1 MVNLDPLTT
10 TLRPIARSAVLAM
23 LVCAGTVT
31 PAAAQSPHRAR
42 LSADLADHLAAG
54 SPTIEVI
61 VDSDQATV
69 DRLARQYN
77 LVVKRTLRR
86 GGAVLTV
93 NAGQLA
99 ALQADETVDNLSGNI
114 RYKTSSSPTG
124 QVDAMAEGIG
134 ADQVWAGAGNLP
146 KLSGKGVTVAVIDS
160 GFDPKHF
167 ALKNR
172 TLLTVDFTG
181 GDGIDRFGH
190 GTHVAAI
197 IAGQAGK
204 TADTQM
210 YQGVASDA
218 YLLNLRVLGNDGSG
232 QAVDVIEA
240 IDWAVDHREQ
250 YNIRVINLSLG
261 APVMQPYRDDPVCKA
276 VERAVRAGI
285 FVVAAAGNNGQTADG
300 RRIMGG
306 IGSPGN
312 SPYAMTVGALDTKGT
327 AERSDDVVAAFS
339 SSGPTRFDLVLK
351 PDLVAPGR
359 RVTSAEAAGSV
370 LSVGFP
376 ERHVAG
382 SGPNAYIQ
390 GSGTSMATAV
400 VSGAAAVLLEERPG
414 MRPLTTK
421 AALQLTS
428 TFMPEAG
435 LVQAGA
441 GSLNVLAAA
450 EFVLDGNLNATT
462 IAGEQSVAS
471 QIVIA
476 SANQIVRA
484 HSSGSPLQK
493 RVLFDTVRS
502 LYRNRL
508 SLHRVQFS
516 GTSDTVIWGDSQ
528 TVIWGDSDTVIWGD
542 SRTVIWGDSD
552 TVIWGDSRTVIWGDS
567 DTVIWGDSR
576 TVIWGDSDT
585 VIWGDSRTVIWGDSD
600 TVIWGD
606 SQTVIWGDS
615 DTVIW
620 GDSDTVIWG
629 D

>member
-1 MVNLDPLTT
+1 MVTLDLLTT
-10 TLRPIARSAVLAM
+10 TLRPIVRSAFLAM
-23 LVCAGTVT
+23 LVLTVMPA
-31 PAAAQSPHRAR
+31 PAAAQRPHRAR
-42 LSADLADHLAAG
+42 MSADLADHLAAG

-61 VDSDQATV
+61 VDGDRATV
-69 DRLARQYN
+69 ERLSRQYG
-77 LVVKRTLRR
+77 LVVKRSLSR
-86 GGAVLTV
+86 GGAVLRV

-99 ALQADETVDNLSGNI
+99 ALQADDTVENLAGNV
-114 RYKTSSSPTG
+114 RYRSVAPA
-124 QVDAMAEGIG
+124 VDAMSEGIG
-134 ADQVWAGAGNLP
+134 ADQVWAGAGSLP
-146 KLSGKGVTVAVIDS
+146 KLSGRGVTVAVIDS
-160 GFDPKHF
+160 GFDPKHY
-167 ALKNR
+167 ALKSR
-172 TLLTVDFTG
+172 TLATVDFTG

-197 IAGQAGK
+197 IAGQAGR
-204 TADTQM
+204 TADTRM
-210 YQGVASDA
+210 YQGVASGA

-232 QAVDVIEA
+232 EASDVIEA
-240 IDWAVDHREQ
+240 IDWAVDHRQQ

-285 FVVAAAGNNGQTADG
+285 FVVVAAGNHGQTAEG
-300 RRIMGG
+300 KRIMGG

-327 AERSDDVVAAFS
+327 AERADDVVAAFS

-421 AALQLTS
+421 AALQMTS

-450 EFVLDGNLNATT
+450 EFVLDGDLSATT
-462 IAGEQSVAS
+462 IAGQEAVARPDCDCVCEVRS
-471 QIVIA
+471 
-476 SANQIVRA
+476 RA
-484 HSSGSPLQK
+484 HCCS
-493 RVLFDTVRS
+493 TVQTRDAHFI
-502 LYRNRL
+502 L
-508 SLHRVQFS
+508 SDAAIPAQGL
-516 GTSDTVIWGDSQ
+516 
-528 TVIWGDSDTVIWGD
+528 
-542 SRTVIWGDSD
+542 
-552 TVIWGDSRTVIWGDS
+552 
-567 DTVIWGDSR
+567 
-576 TVIWGDSDT
+576 
-585 VIWGDSRTVIWGDSD
+585 
-600 TVIWGD
+600 
-606 SQTVIWGDS
+606 
-615 DTVIW
+615 
-620 GDSDTVIWG
+620 
-629 D
+629 